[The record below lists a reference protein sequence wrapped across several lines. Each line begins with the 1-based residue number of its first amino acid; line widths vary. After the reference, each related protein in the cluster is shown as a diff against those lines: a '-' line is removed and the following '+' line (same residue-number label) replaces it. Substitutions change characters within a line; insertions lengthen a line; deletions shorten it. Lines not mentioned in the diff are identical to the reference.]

1 MSKLKTFIEEMP
13 KCELPVDIEGTLEPE
28 MKFQI
33 AKRNQIKLPYTETEC
48 QKYLYLANA
57 LKGQT
62 GSMDTLPYAFIGV
75 NRTRTKKRQ
84 WHIAFY

>member
-33 AKRNQIKLPYTETEC
+33 AKRNQIKLPYEGTLWINLNLHRDGMSEVFVS
-48 QKYLYLANA
+48 
-57 LKGQT
+57 GQC
-62 GSMDTLPYAFIGV
+62 P
-75 NRTRTKKRQ
+75 
-84 WHIAFY
+84 